1 MVLLFFIIAG
11 FITAWHFNLLPEKSY
26 GAEDFGIAWIQSSV
40 DFNGNGIDDYTD
52 ILSGAK
58 IEAKTIQGIM
68 GLIFKE
74 DTHQII

>member
-1 MVLLFFIIAG
+1 MKKRLAIWGMVLLFFIIAG

-52 ILSGAK
+52 IL
-58 IEAKTIQGIM
+58 
-68 GLIFKE
+68 
-74 DTHQII
+74 

>member
-1 MVLLFFIIAG
+1 MKKRLAIWGMVLLFFIIAG

-58 IEAKTIQGIM
+58 I